1 MTKEE
6 TLHEKYSEGIE
17 YRGVRCIFP
26 KTFPKAYEEFVLAAM
41 DAYARQEAV
50 EFQNWIRDN
59 TVADGA
65 PKLLH
70 TTGRKTTEELYD
82 LYLTYKNKTDG
93 Q

>member
-1 MTKEE
+1 MTQEE
-6 TLHEKYSEGIE
+6 IALQHGLCNCDKIYTS
-17 YRGVRCIFP
+17 RGLKAPDCPWHAFP
-26 KTFPKAYEEFVLAAM
+26 VEEAM
-41 DAYARQEAV
+41 DTYARQEAI

-93 Q
+93 